1 MIAPETGH
9 CNLLSDI
16 VNGIMSDIK
25 GEADNIGDKMYNI
38 AMTLF
43 KILLV
48 IEIAWFGIKMAVS
61 RPTLDEVLKEFVKV
75 LFISCL
81 MYVILINYKDWIN
94 AISYGLCK
102 VYGATSTSF
111 ESDII
116 NAIYDKICVIIEGIK
131 MWDAIIQV
139 LTIIVM
145 CVCLGLLTVFITCIL
160 LESYV
165 VLNIG
170 VVLLGFGALHC
181 TREFTL
187 NFLKYV
193 LGVGLKL
200 LSMKILAGLLQK
212 TLEEEVVKAQMASAA
227 EYLFLM
233 ITVVIITGLFK
244 VVPGIV
250 AGFVSH
256 AAIGSGGVGAVI
268 SAGAGAFA
276 GAKMAGQTGGAVA
289 SAGGTLA
296 AGAGSAVAKAAGM
309 ATNAAGGKTG
319 STLKGVGKAAE
330 VTGKTLQ
337 AGAQVTGS
345 LMQGNLGGAAKA
357 TGDAAKAAYGAMTKK
372 IDEGK

>member
-1 MIAPETGH
+1 MYSIAI
-9 CNLLSDI
+9 S
-16 VNGIMSDIK
+16 
-25 GEADNIGDKMYNI
+25 
-38 AMTLF
+38 LF
-43 KILLV
+43 QILLV
-48 IEIAWFGIKMAVS
+48 LEIAWLGIKVALRMA
-61 RPTLDEVLKEFVKV
+61 TFDEILKEFLSV
-75 LFISCL
+75 LFVSCL
-81 MYVILINYKDWIN
+81 MYAILINYSDWTN
-94 AISYGLCK
+94 AISHGLCK
-102 VYGATSTSF
+102 AYNSKF
-111 ESDII
+111 ETYSPETKVIEIIYTNII
-116 NAIYDKICVIIEGIK
+116 NIIDKMEFSFDIVIQGIC
-131 MWDAIIQV
+131 
-139 LTIIVM
+139 IIVM
-145 CVCLGLLTVFITCIL
+145 CVSLALLILFITCVLI
-160 LESYV
+160 ESYII
-165 VLNIG
+165 LNIG
-170 VVLLGFGALHC
+170 VVLLGFGALHLS
-181 TREFTL
+181 REFSI
-187 NFLKYV
+187 NYIKYV
-193 LGVGLKL
+193 LGVALKL
-200 LSMKILAGLLQK
+200 LSLKILAGLL
-212 TLEEEVVKAQMASAA
+212 TDSLETHLSGPLTSNA

-296 AGAGSAVAKAAGM
+296 GGAGSAVAKAAGM
-309 ATNAAGGKTG
+309 AANASGGKTG

-372 IDEGK
+372 KDEGK

>member
-1 MIAPETGH
+1 MMEA
-9 CNLLSDI
+9 
-16 VNGIMSDIK
+16 K
-25 GEADNIGDKMYNI
+25 GNAENIGTAMYNI
-38 AMTLF
+38 AISLF
-43 KILLV
+43 KILLI

-102 VYGATSTSF
+102 VYCTELISRSPET
-111 ESDII
+111 EII
-116 NAIYDKICVIIEGIK
+116 NKIYDKICVIIDGLKI
-131 MWDAIIQV
+131 WDAIIQI

-145 CVCLGLLTVFITCIL
+145 CVCLGLLTIFITCIL

-170 VVLLGFGALHC
+170 VVLLGFGALHL
-181 TREFTL
+181 TREFSL

-200 LSMKILAGLLQK
+200 LSMKILAGLLLG
-212 TLEEEVVKAQMASAA
+212 TLEKEVVDAKMASAA

-309 ATNAAGGKTG
+309 AANAAGGKTG

-372 IDEGK
+372 KDEGK